1 MPAPEPGQKWA
12 ILGGTFDPVHLG
24 HIALA
29 TDILNAEQLDGVL
42 LIPAYDPPHRDE
54 QPRATFEDR
63 LAMLDLVCE
72 SEPRFTVC
80 PIEEELER
88 PSYTL
93 MTIGAL
99 RRKYDGVDFRFII
112 GADNLIQLK
121 TWHRWDELL
130 DEVRLLVGCRPGADM
145 DAIKDYPEARIDIVE
160 TSMVDISSTATRR
173 VVRGG
178 ATEDELKQLVPA
190 PVADYI
196 VAKGLYR

>member
-24 HIALA
+24 HLALA

-42 LIPAYDPPHRDE
+42 LIPAYDPPHKGE
-54 QPRATFEDR
+54 QPRATFQDR
-63 LAMLDLVCE
+63 LAMLQLVCE
-72 SEPRFTVC
+72 SEPHFAISS
-80 PIEEELER
+80 IEEELER

-93 MTIGAL
+93 MTIRAL

-112 GADNLIQLK
+112 GADNLVLLK
-121 TWHRWDELL
+121 TWHRWEELL

-160 TSMVDISSTATRR
+160 TSLVDISSTDTRR
-173 VVRGG
+173 AVSRGV
-178 ATEDELKQLVPA
+178 TDDELKQLVPR

-196 VAKGLYR
+196 FTEGLYR